1 MIHNRKTILAFRWWK
16 KKLDT
21 ISCKIF
27 HWTSNCKISNGKIY
41 YLKTNGIARDYKR
54 LQKESIFHWGF
65 SQRMKYQRRQVNN
78 ILNLIR
84 KQPIRL
90 HILFLLSLSCFV
102 KKMFSKDP
110 QVMHLKWVDFFC
122 LAIQKISTINMPF
135 VVYVCCSIIHGCK
148 KKSTVKT
155 NSFYL
160 SGFSKWIHFS
170 IFKGT

>member
-1 MIHNRKTILAFRWWK
+1 MNRM
-16 KKLDT
+16 
-21 ISCKIF
+21 
-27 HWTSNCKISNGKIY
+27 
-41 YLKTNGIARDYKR
+41 ARRYKR
-54 LQKESIFHWGF
+54 LQNESIFHLGY
-65 SQRMKYQRRQVNN
+65 SQPMKYQR
-78 ILNLIR
+78 IIR

-122 LAIQKISTINMPF
+122 LSIQKISTINMPF

-155 NSFYL
+155 KSFYL